1 MNNNGVHFMM
11 PTVFNDSGKIDLESM
26 INITKFAK
34 DSGCIGIVLLGVMG
48 EAHRLSEEERNL
60 LIKEISNSSKKL
72 SLILTIGVSAE
83 SGYLVSKYSET
94 ASNAGAEQVMV
105 APPIMKK
112 PNEKVLHLSLIH
124 I

>member
-60 LIKEISNSSKKL
+60 LIKEISNSSKN
-72 SLILTIGVSAE
+72 
-83 SGYLVSKYSET
+83 Y
-94 ASNAGAEQVMV
+94 
-105 APPIMKK
+105 
-112 PNEKVLHLSLIH
+112 H
-124 I
+124 